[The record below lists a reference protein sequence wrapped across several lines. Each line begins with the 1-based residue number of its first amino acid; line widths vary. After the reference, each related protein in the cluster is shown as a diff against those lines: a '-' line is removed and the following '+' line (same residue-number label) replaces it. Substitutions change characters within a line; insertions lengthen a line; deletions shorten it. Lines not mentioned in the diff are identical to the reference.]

1 MTERKKRGK
10 PSKIDLLPAVL
21 KAELDALLRD
31 GKNNQKDIVAAI
43 NQRIEAQGLDDELK
57 LSASGVNR
65 YSTKM
70 ETIGNDIRQAREI
83 TEMWV
88 AKLGTKPTGEVSQL
102 LMEMLRTQLFKLLV
116 KANDNPD
123 DVLDPKTINDLA
135 LGIQRLEQASM
146 INMKREKEIRKAF
159 AEEAAAQVEGIAA
172 QVGLT
177 SEGAD
182 LIKQQIL
189 GIAS

>member
-10 PSKIDLLPAVL
+10 SSKIDLLPPQL

-43 NQRIEAQGLDDELK
+43 NQRIEAQGLGDELK

-159 AEEAAAQVEGIAA
+159 AEEAAAQVEDIAA